1 MSTIASARAQAIA
14 ATVVALIAAVPTV
27 YYGLRALDASTPGQT
42 ASIPLPPP
50 EPPAPPFIGPRSQDQ
65 ARDLLADL
73 PELKAWSE
81 HLIKTSG
88 GTVQGQLVR
97 YSPTPKEINGKHYWQ
112 FSYVANGPDMARRW
126 ENFLVGQDNPD
137 VLVDDTESGIRM
149 TLTEW
154 RRNKQPMKRIVAQA
168 PAAPTVA
175 PIQTVLTP
183 VSN

>member
-14 ATVVALIAAVPTV
+14 ATVVALIAAVPTL
-27 YYGLRALDASTPGQT
+27 YYGLRALDASTPSQT
-42 ASIPLPPP
+42 ASVPLAQP

-81 HLIKTSG
+81 HLLKTSG

-126 ENFLVGQDNPD
+126 ESFLVGQDNPE
-137 VLVDDTESGIRM
+137 VLVDDSDSGIRM

-168 PAAPTVA
+168 SPTPA
-175 PIQTVLTP
+175 IQTVLTP